1 MADNYTARIGFMFKP
16 DIKKKAERFA
26 AKRGVNPSVIYRKA
40 LVKYL
45 KEKGVLDK
53 KKQYL

>member
-16 DIKKKAERFA
+16 DIKKKVEKFA
-26 AKRGVNPSVIYRKA
+26 AKRGVKPAVIYRKA